1 MFRGKAIEGVLAE
14 AEQIARVWT
23 NNPDFAMSDVT
34 LAQLQTK
41 ITDLRQKRVDTENL
55 RTQLTEKVNDAN
67 GQAKALG
74 QVITRARTGFRA
86 FYGPDSTQYE
96 QAGGKRAS
104 ERKPRSSKKKGG
116 GQS

>member
-1 MFRGKAIEGVLAE
+1 MPRGKAIDGVLAE
-14 AEQIARVWT
+14 AEQIARIWT
-23 NNPDFAMSDVT
+23 SNPDFAMSDVT

-41 ITDLRQKRVDTENL
+41 ITDLRQKRTDTETI
-55 RTQLTEKVNDAN
+55 RTQLTEKINDAN
-67 GQAKALG
+67 GQADALNR
-74 QVITRARTGFRA
+74 VVTRARTGFRA